1 MPSSVRVT
9 LSHVSDLLFVLDRV
23 DLARGFEP
31 FSAEVATLRLLELF
45 CNPRFD
51 LAVCSGLEE
60 FIFEPTTKVVMATS
74 AQMR

>member
-1 MPSSVRVT
+1 MPSSVRVP
-9 LSHVSDLLFVLDRV
+9 LSPVSDLLFVLERV
-23 DLARGFEP
+23 ALARGFES
-31 FSAEVATLRLLELF
+31 FSTEVTTLRLLELF

-51 LAVCSGLEE
+51 SADCSGLVE

>member
-1 MPSSVRVT
+1 MPSSVRVE
-9 LSHVSDLLFVLDRV
+9 LSFISDLLFVLERV
-23 DLARGFEP
+23 ASARGFEL

-51 LAVCSGLEE
+51 SADCSGLDE
-60 FIFEPTTKVVMATS
+60 FIFEPTTNVVIATS